1 MMPSS
6 LAAQEGTTMQQPP
19 QSLTPQPITP
29 QQAAIRAV
37 RERYERGD
45 IPFEVFKQALDD
57 LLEARD
63 EDECQAIMRALPVS
77 AADKLKALDLPATV
91 TPLAATTPAMPARR
105 TGWLVML
112 MGELKR
118 TKRRWRLAERTNC
131 LLLMGEVRLDLSM
144 ATLPR
149 QGVLRLFGLMG
160 QMTVYVPRNVAVRVR
175 SMVLLGEANALGES
189 TGGIFAMGHA
199 ESHGPESEPDT
210 SQEQPVAYLDIYSF
224 LGMGEVTI
232 KQVDAPAVTIAETA
246 RAAGMLPQP
255 R

>member
-1 MMPSS
+1 M
-6 LAAQEGTTMQQPP
+6 QPP
-19 QSLTPQPITP
+19 QSLSPQPVTP

-45 IPFEVFKQALDD
+45 LSFDAFKQALDD

-77 AADKLKALDLPATV
+77 PADKLKALDLPVTV
-91 TPLAATTPAMPARR
+91 TPVPTALPALPAKRS
-105 TGWLVML
+105 GWLVML

-131 LLLMGEVRLDLSM
+131 LLVMGEVRLDLSM
-144 ATLPR
+144 ATLPH

-160 QMTVYVPRNVAVRVR
+160 EMTVYVPRNVAVRVR
-175 SMVLLGEANALGES
+175 SCVLLGEANALGES
-189 TGGIFAMGHA
+189 TGGICAMGHA

-210 SQEQPVAYLDIYSF
+210 SQEPPVAYLDINAF
-224 LGMGEVTI
+224 LCMGEITV
-232 KQVDAPAVTIAETA
+232 KQVDTPAVTIAETS